1 MLDRAFGMD
10 VHKDMIVIGKLAA
23 DGSKETRKFGV
34 SQSEIQSAMDW
45 LKKKDNCLN
54 GVMES
59 TGIYWVPIYR
69 QFKDAG
75 FNVCVANAFQVKSV
89 PGRKSDFK
97 DAEWLAYLLRAE
109 LIKPSYIPNE
119 KYEELRTLTR
129 LRKKLVQTETSFKN
143 RVHKILELCNIRLS
157 SKISKLFGPSGMTIL
172 DAIMSGGD
180 IDKAIDSCGSKKV
193 RAKKDEI
200 KQSIMGT
207 LNQTDL
213 FELKICLDNIKLL
226 EEQIKQIDEKILARA
241 DPILMEKLVKLPG
254 IAPSTAATAIAE
266 IAEPT
271 RFENEKHVA
280 GWTGLAPARYQS
292 AGKDKKG
299 HITKQGDVWLRT
311 AMVQAAKSAGN
322 SASEFGEFY
331 SRVQGRRGKSVAATA
346 LARLLLT
353 KIWNIILTGKEYV
366 STYTKKSK
374 YRLKSKID
382 QQQQKYNP
390 GEISGILNRAFA
402 ATEGALPG

>member
-23 DGSKETRKFGV
+23 DGSKETRRFGV
-34 SQSEIQSAMDW
+34 SQGEIQSALDW
-45 LKKKDNCLN
+45 LKKDNCMN

-59 TGIYWVPIYR
+59 TGIYWVPIYT
-69 QFKDAG
+69 QFKEAG
-75 FNVCVANAFQVKSV
+75 FNVCLANAYQVKSV

-109 LIKPSYIPNE
+109 LIKPSYIPDE

-143 RVHKILELCNIRLS
+143 RVHKMLELCNIRLS

-172 DAIMSGGD
+172 DAIMSDGD
-180 IDKAIDSCGSKKV
+180 MDKAIDSCSKKI

-200 KQSIMGT
+200 KQSIIGT

-213 FELKICLDNIKLL
+213 FELKICLDNVKLL
-226 EEQIKQIDEKILARA
+226 EDQIKQIDEKVLSKV
-241 DPILMEKLVKLPG
+241 DPVLMEKLVKLPG

-271 RFENEKHVA
+271 RFENDKNVA

-299 HITKQGDVWLRT
+299 HITKQGDVWLRS
-311 AMVQAAKSAGN
+311 AMVQAARSAAN
-322 SASEFGEFY
+322 SDSELGEFY
-331 SRVQGRRGKSVAATA
+331 SRIKGRRGTAVATSA
-346 LARLLLT
+346 LARLLLG

-366 STYTKKSK
+366 STYTKKTK
-374 YRLKSKID
+374 YKLKSKMD
-382 QQQQKYNP
+382 QQKYNP
-390 GEISGILNRAFA
+390 AEIAGILNSAFV
-402 ATEGALPG
+402 ATTGTEPG

>member
-10 VHKDMIVIGKLAA
+10 VHKDMIVIGKLVEY
-23 DGSKETRKFGV
+23 GSKETRKFGV
-34 SQSEIQSAMDW
+34 SQGEIQTAIDW
-45 LKKKDNCLN
+45 LKKDNCMD

-59 TGIYWVPIYR
+59 TGIYWVPIYA
-69 QFKDAG
+69 QFKEAG
-75 FNVCVANAFQVKSV
+75 FNICVANAYQVKSV

-109 LIKPSYIPNE
+109 LIKPSYIPDE

-129 LRKKLVQTETSFKN
+129 LRRKLVQTETSFKN
-143 RVHKILELCNIRLS
+143 RVHKMLELCNIRLS
-157 SKISKLFGPSGMTIL
+157 SKISNLFGPSGSTIL

-180 IDKAIDSCGSKKV
+180 IDKAIDSCSKKI

-200 KQSIMGT
+200 KQSIMGK

-226 EEQIKQIDEKILARA
+226 EDQIKQIDEKILSKI
-241 DPILMEKLVKLPG
+241 DPALLEKLVKLPG
-254 IAPSTAATAIAE
+254 VAPATAATAIAE

-271 RFENEKHVA
+271 RFENEKKVA

-299 HITKQGDVWLRT
+299 HITKQGDVWLRN
-311 AMVQAAKSAGN
+311 AMVQAARSAAN
-322 SASEFGEFY
+322 SESEFGEFY
-331 SRVQGRRGKSVAATA
+331 SRIAGRRGKSVATLA

-353 KIWNIILTGKEYV
+353 KIWNIIKTGEEYV
-366 STYTKKSK
+366 SNYTKKAK
-374 YRLKSKID
+374 YKLKSKVD
-382 QQQQKYNP
+382 QRKYDP
-390 GEISGILNRAFA
+390 AEITGILSRAFT
-402 ATEGALPG
+402 ATAGTPPS

>member
-10 VHKDMIVIGKLAA
+10 VHKDMIVIGKLVP

-34 SQSEIQSAMDW
+34 SQSEIQTAMDW
-45 LKKKDNCLN
+45 LKKDNCMN

-59 TGIYWVPIYR
+59 TGIYWVPIYH
-69 QFKDAG
+69 QFRDG
-75 FNVCVANAFQVKSV
+75 EFNVCVANAYQVKSV

-109 LIKPSYIPNE
+109 LIKPSYIPDE

-129 LRKKLVQTETSFKN
+129 LRRRLVETQTSFKN
-143 RVHKILELCNIRLS
+143 RSHKILELCNIRLS
-157 SKISKLFGPSGMTIL
+157 SKISNLFGAGGMTIL
-172 DAIMSGGD
+172 GAIMNGQD
-180 IDKAIDSCGSKKV
+180 IDKAIDSCSKKI

-226 EEQIKQIDEKILARA
+226 EDQIKQIDEKVLSKI
-241 DPILMEKLVKLPG
+241 DPVLLEKLVKLPG
-254 IAPSTAATAIAE
+254 VAPATAAIAIAE

-271 RFENEKHVA
+271 RFENEKNVA

-299 HITKQGDVWLRT
+299 HITKQGDVWLRS
-311 AMVQAAKSAGN
+311 AMVQAAKSASN
-322 SASEFGEFY
+322 SESEFGEFY
-331 SRVQGRRGKSVAATA
+331 SRIQGRRGKSVAATA

-353 KIWNIILTGKEYV
+353 KIWNIVLTGKEYL
-366 STYTKKSK
+366 STYRKKKK
-374 YRLKSKID
+374 YRLKLKKMD
-382 QQQQKYNP
+382 QQKKYNP
-390 GEISGILNRAFA
+390 TEIGGILSSAFA
-402 ATEGALPG
+402 ATIGTPLG